1 MGKTISC
8 YVAFD
13 PSMVED
19 KKAVLNSKQANAL
32 SFGQGVARLSP
43 DLIYVIPKQW
53 VHSRKLN
60 APINGVTHSNSIYA
74 FGFDKGGNLVEV
86 QELSTSTLTV
96 RHYGSTDYDAPRI
109 IAERNANNLWR
120 VKTGQGHVN
129 GVVNNGMVPFITVP
143 IDDNNS
149 NAYVPKNIA
158 LKLNKR
164 GEFYVLGFESVSNGF
179 DVKHVED
186 NGEDVVKF
194 DTRALNIYDQVDAD
208 FTTDW
213 EDVKGVAKAVFSE
226 LPK

>member
-1 MGKTISC
+1 MGKTISV

-19 KKAVLNSKQANAL
+19 KKAVLNEKQANAL
-32 SFGQGVARLSP
+32 AFGQSVARLSP
-43 DLIYVIPKQW
+43 DLVYVVPKQW
-53 VHSRKLN
+53 VHARQLSR
-60 APINGVTHSNSIYA
+60 PFNGVTHSLCVYA
-74 FGFDKGGNLVEV
+74 FGFDKGGNLVES
-86 QELSTSTLTV
+86 QELSISSLTV

-143 IDDNNS
+143 IDDNTS
-149 NAYVPKNIA
+149 NAYVPKNIS
-158 LKLNKR
+158 LKLKKR
-164 GEFYVLGFESVSNGF
+164 DEFYVLGFESVSNGY

-186 NGEDVVKF
+186 NGEDIVKF
-194 DTRALNIYDQVDAD
+194 DTRALNIYDLVDAD

-213 EDVKGVAKAVFSE
+213 EDVKGVAKSVFTD

>member
-13 PSMVED
+13 PSKVED

-32 SFGQGVARLSP
+32 AFGQSVARLSP
-43 DLIYVIPKQW
+43 DLIYVVPKQW

-60 APINGVTHSNSIYA
+60 APINGVTHSLCVYV
-74 FGFDKGGNLVEV
+74 FGFDKGGNLVEL
-86 QELSTSTLTV
+86 QELSTSSLTA
-96 RHYGSTDYDAPRI
+96 RHYGSTDNDAPRI
-109 IAERNANNLWR
+109 IAERNDSNLWR
-120 VKTGQGHVN
+120 VRTGQGHVN
-129 GVVNNGMVPFITVP
+129 GVVNNGAVPFITIP
-143 IDDNNS
+143 IDGNNS
-149 NAYVPKNIA
+149 NAYVPKNIT
-158 LKLNKR
+158 LKLNRR
-164 GEFYVLGFESVSNGF
+164 GEFYVLGFESVANGY